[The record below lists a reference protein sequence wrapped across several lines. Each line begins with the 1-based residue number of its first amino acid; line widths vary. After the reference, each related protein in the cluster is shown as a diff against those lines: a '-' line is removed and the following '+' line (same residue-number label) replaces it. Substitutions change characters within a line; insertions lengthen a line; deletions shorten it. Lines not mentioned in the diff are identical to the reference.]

1 MEFRDMFRI
10 KIKELIKWTILPPF
24 SIVIIAQI
32 ISLKKLKNI
41 MPKFKSEY
49 YIIIFVALIGFILND
64 TGMITFIYMIHYL
77 ISWIIYE
84 NMGNQNF

>member
-1 MEFRDMFRI
+1 
-10 KIKELIKWTILPPF
+10 
-24 SIVIIAQI
+24 
-32 ISLKKLKNI
+32 